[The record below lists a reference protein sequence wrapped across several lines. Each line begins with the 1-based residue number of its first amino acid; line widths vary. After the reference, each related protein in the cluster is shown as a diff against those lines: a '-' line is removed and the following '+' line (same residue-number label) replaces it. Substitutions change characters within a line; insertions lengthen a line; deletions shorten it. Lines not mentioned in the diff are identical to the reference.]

1 MGLLDETLNRI
12 QPLDQDAMEQ
22 AGQRWSD
29 LCLGMGNLGK
39 MEDMVVRYAGITGE
53 AIPDKPKCCMVI
65 ACADHGVYKQ
75 GVSAYPQST
84 TVGMTKSYVVAKGAS
99 ANAMAYYAGADMV
112 VVDVGINH
120 DMSRVPGLL
129 PRKIA
134 WGTKDIT
141 EGPAMTRTQA
151 I

>member
-29 LCLGMGNLGK
+29 LYLGMGNLGK

-75 GVSAYPQST
+75 GVSAYP
-84 TVGMTKSYVVAKGAS
+84 A
-99 ANAMAYYAGADMV
+99 
-112 VVDVGINH
+112 VDDGRH
-120 DMSRVPGLL
+120 DEVLCRCQGRIGQCDGLL
-129 PRKIA
+129 CRC
-134 WGTKDIT
+134 
-141 EGPAMTRTQA
+141 
-151 I
+151 

>member
-29 LCLGMGNLGK
+29 LYLGMGNLGK

-84 TVGMTKSYVVAKGAS
+84 TVGMTKSYVVAKEHRPMRWLIMQVLTWSSSMWAS
-99 ANAMAYYAGADMV
+99 
-112 VVDVGINH
+112 I
-120 DMSRVPGLL
+120 
-129 PRKIA
+129 
-134 WGTKDIT
+134 
-141 EGPAMTRTQA
+141 MT
-151 I
+151 